1 MKKSRTTHTR
11 EDCRQASAA
20 CDRVWRRVP
29 RRRDACVG
37 VVVLGLGW
45 LGGVGA
51 QAQVQPITGITVNY
65 QTATN
70 TNQNYSARGGGG
82 SGFPTGTVYNIRFNE
97 GPSNHMYLAEV
108 RVGARTFDSI
118 TLASQINIAR
128 SSKAA
133 VTGAHHIVLYEQA
146 STSGTNIFLKSS
158 YAATMEESLRSAMIN
173 HGADN
178 VFSDQG
184 DSNGNNNNIQRI
196 DYLFPDGLPVH
207 SHIEQ
212 RGFLV
217 MDRGGNDRF
226 KIAAVTALDTN
237 GKPVSF
243 GPVVSVLETQWGA
256 SGVTL
261 ETVVMRGYTE
271 NGDVQHPSA
280 NLGAQPLAGVFLSWQ
295 TLGLKTNDLFYGYA
309 LAANDATTNGA
320 YWTQTDNP
328 AYFPI
333 NTSPDSTYGGLDLIS
348 GGLMF
353 YDEMLSVTLGDRAWE
368 DLNANG
374 LQDAGE
380 PGLSNVLA

>member
-1 MKKSRTTHTR
+1 M
-11 EDCRQASAA
+11 
-20 CDRVWRRVP
+20 
-29 RRRDACVG
+29 
-37 VVVLGLGW
+37 VVLGLGW

-280 NLGAQPLAGVFLSWQ
+280 NLGAQPLAGVF
-295 TLGLKTNDLFYGYA
+295 
-309 LAANDATTNGA
+309 
-320 YWTQTDNP
+320 
-328 AYFPI
+328 
-333 NTSPDSTYGGLDLIS
+333 
-348 GGLMF
+348 
-353 YDEMLSVTLGDRAWE
+353 
-368 DLNANG
+368 
-374 LQDAGE
+374 
-380 PGLSNVLA
+380 